1 MDEVKLRQ
9 VAQAAAEK
17 QGCSIVALTLD
28 DDNNIEITL
37 AGSGAPVEL
46 QDCESVHRAV
56 LAAFDRDVEDYALTV
71 SSEGLS
77 PEEADRL
84 LAEAPE
90 E

>member
-1 MDEVKLRQ
+1 MDEAKLRA

-17 QGCSIVALTLD
+17 QGCSIVALKLD
-28 DDNNIEITL
+28 DDNNIEIIL
-37 AGSGAPVEL
+37 AKSGAPVEL

>member
-28 DDNNIEITL
+28 DDNNIEIII
-37 AGSGAPVEL
+37 SREGAPVEL
-46 QDCESVHRAV
+46 QHCEAVHRAV

-71 SSEGLS
+71 SSEGIS
-77 PEEADRL
+77 GEEADRL
-84 LAEAPE
+84 LQE
-90 E
+90 EE

>member
-1 MDEVKLRQ
+1 MDEAKLRA
-9 VAQAAAEK
+9 VAQVAAEK

-28 DDNNIEITL
+28 DDNNIVITL
-37 AGSGAPVEL
+37 AKSGAPVEL

>member
-1 MDEVKLRQ
+1 MDEAKLRA

-37 AGSGAPVEL
+37 AKSGAPVEL

-84 LAEAPE
+84 LAEDPE

>member
-1 MDEVKLRQ
+1 MDEAKLRQ

-17 QGCSIVALTLD
+17 QGCGIVALTLD
-28 DDNNIEITL
+28 DDNNIEITITR
-37 AGSGAPVEL
+37 SGASVEL
-46 QDCESVHRAV
+46 QDCEAVHRAV